1 MQKCGYRAVTTPLT
15 GEEFPKS
22 SNTSNQARADVSAGG
37 LLSIDGQTD
46 FCCVRVFN
54 PLARCHLHHSL
65 PVLHK
70 KNEKEK
76 KRDCNQPILQ
86 VEYGSFTPLVF
97 TWFGGMSRECSHF
110 FSHTANRKKEPKSK
124 ISAWIKANLN
134 FAFIW
139 SMLLCL
145 QGTKTPSNVDNISE
159 IDMCA
164 IVAETNIQWI
174 TYKFIPCYFTTLNM
188 YGYIFIWPLF
198 RYFLYL
204 YPVIRWYGIH
214 IFKNLFM
221 KIWKKQYMKKN
232 KQLVSSA
239 CERYDF
245 SENKNL
251 TSNSW
256 RWINLKTLCGN

>member
-1 MQKCGYRAVTTPLT
+1 MK
-15 GEEFPKS
+15 
-22 SNTSNQARADVSAGG
+22 
-37 LLSIDGQTD
+37 
-46 FCCVRVFN
+46 
-54 PLARCHLHHSL
+54 
-65 PVLHK
+65 
-70 KNEKEK
+70 K
-76 KRDCNQPILQ
+76 KRNGTVTSQ
-86 VEYGSFTPLVF
+86 SFKWNMDRSHHL
-97 TWFGGMSRECSHF
+97 CSHGLEEWAGNAAIF
-110 FSHTANRKKEPKSK
+110 FRILHLANRKKEPKSK

-145 QGTKTPSNVDNISE
+145 HGTKTPSNVDNISE

-221 KIWKKQYMKKN
+221 KIWKKKYMKKN

-256 RWINLKTLCGN
+256 RWINLKALCGN